1 MIVHGQPA
9 IHAHD
14 VGVLDLSH
22 QVGVL
27 SEGLQRPR
35 FDPTKWQRSKFVSE
49 IPRPSALSIL

>member
-1 MIVHGQPA
+1 MIAHGQPA

-27 SEGLQRPR
+27 SEGLQLPR
-35 FDPTKWQRSKFVSE
+35 FDLTKWQSSKFVSE
-49 IPRPSALSIL
+49 IPRLSPLST